1 MSFDTDIS
9 NVILEPVAEE
19 ESVVSEE
26 EPVAE
31 PVVEPVA
38 EPVVEPPVAEP
49 VVEPVA
55 GPVVE
60 SAIED
65 ISTHLS
71 KLNVNKHMMSI
82 ISPKKKLSTKNYRPI
97 PFLYKN

>member
-9 NVILEPVAEE
+9 NVILEPIIEE
-19 ESVVSEE
+19 ESVVSD
-26 EPVAE
+26 
-31 PVVEPVA
+31 VEPVA
-38 EPVVEPPVAEP
+38 EPVVETP
-49 VVEPVA
+49 VVEP
-55 GPVVE
+55 
-60 SAIED
+60 AIED

-71 KLNVNKHMMSI
+71 KLNVNKHMLTI

>member
-9 NVILEPVAEE
+9 NVILEPIIEE
-19 ESVVSEE
+19 ESVVSD
-26 EPVAE
+26 
-31 PVVEPVA
+31 VEPVA
-38 EPVVEPPVAEP
+38 EA
-49 VVEPVA
+49 VVEPVVA
-55 GPVVE
+55 E
-60 SAIED
+60 SVIED

-71 KLNVNKHMMSI
+71 KLNVNKHMLTI